1 MPNRSSGRQSIMAAN
16 WKMNKTLEE
25 AGRFA
30 DNLLRRCPD
39 PGAIEAV
46 IAAPFT
52 ALSTL
57 RDRLRATPFHL
68 AAQNLFWEPAGAYT
82 GEISAAMLVD
92 AGCSH
97 VVVGHSERRQGFG
110 ETDATVDKKVAAAL
124 QAGLQPIVCIGE
136 TLDERQAGQTFDV
149 LKRQLQ
155 NSLASCP
162 VDAMPRIVLGYEPLW
177 AIGTGVSATP
187 QQAQAAHSHLRGLL
201 AQRWGNEA
209 AAAVRIQYG
218 GSVNPGNI
226 AALMAE
232 EDIDG
237 ALVGGASLDVDSF
250 IQLLTYS

>member
-1 MPNRSSGRQSIMAAN
+1 MPNNPSGRQSIIAAN

-25 AGRFA
+25 AGQFA
-30 DNLLRRCPD
+30 DNLLQQCPD
-39 PGAIEAV
+39 PGTVEAV

-57 RDRLRATPFHL
+57 QGRLRATSFGL

-92 AGCSH
+92 VGCSH
-97 VVVGHSERRQGFG
+97 VIIGHSERRQGFG
-110 ETDATVDKKVAAAL
+110 ETDVMVDKKVSAAL
-124 QAGLQPIVCIGE
+124 QAGLQPIVCVGE
-136 TLDERQAGQTFDV
+136 TLDERQAEQTFDV

-155 NSLASCP
+155 NSLASCSA
-162 VDAMPRIVLGYEPLW
+162 DAMPRIVLGYEPLW
-177 AIGTGVSATP
+177 AIGTGMSATP
-187 QQAQAAHSHLRGLL
+187 RQAQEAHRYLRDLL
-201 AQRWGNEA
+201 AQRWGTEA
-209 AAAVRIQYG
+209 AEAVRIQYG

>member
-1 MPNRSSGRQSIMAAN
+1 MPNNPSGRQSIIAAN

-25 AGRFA
+25 AGQFA
-30 DNLLRRCPD
+30 DNLLQQCPD
-39 PGAIEAV
+39 PGNVEAV

-57 RDRLRATPFHL
+57 QGRLRATRFRL
-68 AAQNLFWEPAGAYT
+68 AAQDLFWEPAGAYT

-92 AGCSH
+92 VGCSH
-97 VVVGHSERRQGFG
+97 VIIGHSERRQGFG
-110 ETDATVDKKVAAAL
+110 ETDAAVDKKVSAAL

-136 TLDERQAGQTFDV
+136 TLDERQAGQTFDI
-149 LKRQLQ
+149 LRRQLQ
-155 NSLASCP
+155 NSLASCSA
-162 VDAMPRIVLGYEPLW
+162 DAMPRIVLGYEPLW

-187 QQAQAAHSHLRGLL
+187 QQAQEAHRHLRDLL
-201 AQRWGNEA
+201 AQRWGTEA
-209 AAAVRIQYG
+209 AEAVRIQYG

-226 AALMAE
+226 TALMAE

>member
-1 MPNRSSGRQSIMAAN
+1 MPNDPSGRQPVIAAN

-25 AGRFA
+25 AGQFA
-30 DNLLRRCPD
+30 DNLLKRYPD

-46 IAAPFT
+46 VAAPFT

-57 RDRLRATPFHL
+57 RDRLFATPFGL
-68 AAQNLFWEPAGAYT
+68 AAQDLFWEPAGAYT

-92 AGCSH
+92 VGCSH
-97 VVVGHSERRQGFG
+97 VIVGHSERRQGFG
-110 ETDATVDKKVAAAL
+110 ETDATVDRKVSAAL
-124 QAGLQPIVCIGE
+124 QAGLRPIVCIGE

-149 LKRQLQ
+149 LERQLH
-155 NSLASCP
+155 NSLASCSA
-162 VDAMPRIVLGYEPLW
+162 DTMPRVVLAYEPLW

-187 QQAQAAHSHLRGLL
+187 QQAQEAHRHLRDLL
-201 AQRWGNEA
+201 AQRWGNEVA
-209 AAAVRIQYG
+209 ETVRIQYG

-232 EDIDG
+232 ADIDG

-250 IQLLTYS
+250 VQLLTYS

>member
-1 MPNRSSGRQSIMAAN
+1 MPNNPGGRQPIIAAN

-25 AGRFA
+25 AGQFA
-30 DNLLRRCPD
+30 DNLLERCPD
-39 PGAIEAV
+39 PGVVEAV
-46 IAAPFT
+46 VAAPFT

-57 RDRLRATPFHL
+57 RDRLHATPFRL
-68 AAQNLFWEPAGAYT
+68 AAQDLFWEPAGAYT
-82 GEISAAMLVD
+82 GEISAAMLIDV
-92 AGCSH
+92 GCSH

-110 ETDATVDKKVAAAL
+110 ETDVMVDKKVSAAL
-124 QAGLQPIVCIGE
+124 QAGLQPIVCLGE
-136 TLDERQAGQTFDV
+136 TLDERQAGQTLDV
-149 LKRQLQ
+149 LERQLQ
-155 NSLASCP
+155 NSLASCSP
-162 VDAMPRIVLGYEPLW
+162 AVIPRIVLGYEPLW

-187 QQAQAAHSHLRGLL
+187 QQAQEVHRYLRDLL
-201 AQRWGNEA
+201 AQRWGTEA

-226 AALMAE
+226 AALMAA

>member
-1 MPNRSSGRQSIMAAN
+1 MPNNPNGRRSIIAAN

-25 AGRFA
+25 AGQFA
-30 DNLLRRCPD
+30 DNLLHQCPD
-39 PGAIEAV
+39 PGIVEAV

-57 RDRLRATPFHL
+57 QGRLRATPFRL
-68 AAQNLFWEPAGAYT
+68 AAQDLFWEPAGAHT

-92 AGCSH
+92 VGCSH
-97 VVVGHSERRQGFG
+97 VIIGHSERRQGFG
-110 ETDATVDKKVAAAL
+110 ETDVIVDRKVSAAL

-149 LKRQLQ
+149 LKRQIQ
-155 NSLASCP
+155 NSLASCSA
-162 VDAMPRIVLGYEPLW
+162 DAMPRIVLGYEPLW
-177 AIGTGVSATP
+177 AIGTGVSAMP
-187 QQAQAAHSHLRGLL
+187 QQAQEAHRYLRDLL
-201 AQRWGNEA
+201 AQRWGTEA
-209 AAAVRIQYG
+209 AEAVRIQYG

-232 EDIDG
+232 EDVDG

>member
-1 MPNRSSGRQSIMAAN
+1 MPNNPSGRQSIIAAN

-25 AGRFA
+25 AGQFA
-30 DNLLRRCPD
+30 DNLLSRCPD
-39 PGAIEAV
+39 PGTIEAV

-57 RDRLRATPFHL
+57 RSRLRATPFRL
-68 AAQNLFWEPAGAYT
+68 AAQDLFWEPAGAYT

-92 AGCSH
+92 VGCSH
-97 VVVGHSERRQGFG
+97 VIIGHSERRQGFG
-110 ETDATVDKKVAAAL
+110 ETDAMADKKVSAAL

-149 LKRQLQ
+149 LKRQIQ
-155 NSLASCP
+155 NSLASCSAD
-162 VDAMPRIVLGYEPLW
+162 VMPRIVLGYEPLW

-187 QQAQAAHSHLRGLL
+187 QQAQEAHGYLRDLL
-201 AQRWGNEA
+201 AQRWGTEVA
-209 AAAVRIQYG
+209 EAVRIQYG
-218 GSVNPGNI
+218 GSVNPDSI

>member
-1 MPNRSSGRQSIMAAN
+1 MPNNPSERQSIIAAN

-25 AGRFA
+25 AGQFA
-30 DNLLRRCPD
+30 DNLLSRYPD
-39 PGAIEAV
+39 PGAMEAV

-57 RDRLRATPFHL
+57 RDRLRMTPFRL
-68 AAQNLFWEPAGAYT
+68 AAQDLFWEPAGAYT
-82 GEISAAMLVD
+82 GEVSAAMLVD
-92 AGCSH
+92 VGCSH
-97 VVVGHSERRQGFG
+97 VIVGHSERRQGFG
-110 ETDATVDKKVAAAL
+110 ETNVMVDKKVAAAL
-124 QAGLQPIVCIGE
+124 RAGLQPIVCLGE
-136 TLDERQAGQTFDV
+136 TLDERQAGQAFSV
-149 LKRQLQ
+149 LERQLQ

-162 VDAMPRIVLGYEPLW
+162 ADALPRIVLGYEPLW

-187 QQAQAAHSHLRGLL
+187 QQAQEAHRYLRDLL

-232 EDIDG
+232 ADIDG
-237 ALVGGASLDVDSF
+237 ALVGSASLDSDSF
-250 IQLLTYS
+250 IQLLTHS

>member
-1 MPNRSSGRQSIMAAN
+1 MPDNPGGRQPIIAAN

-25 AGRFA
+25 AEQFA

-39 PGAIEAV
+39 PGAVEAV

-57 RDRLRATPFHL
+57 RNRLRTTPFRL
-68 AAQNLFWEPAGAYT
+68 AAQDLFWEPAGAYT
-82 GEISAAMLVD
+82 GEVSAVMLADV
-92 AGCSH
+92 GCSH
-97 VVVGHSERRQGFG
+97 VIVGHSERRQGFG
-110 ETDATVDKKVAAAL
+110 ETDAIVDKKVAAAL
-124 QAGLQPIVCIGE
+124 QAGLQPIVCLGE
-136 TLDERQAGQTFDV
+136 TFDERQAGQTFDV
-149 LKRQLQ
+149 LERQLQ
-155 NSLASCP
+155 SSLASCP
-162 VDAMPRIVLGYEPLW
+162 VDALPRIVLGYEPLW

-187 QQAQAAHSHLRGLL
+187 QQAQAAHRYLRDLL
-201 AQRWGNEA
+201 TQRWGTEA
-209 AAAVRIQYG
+209 AGAVRIQYG

-226 AALMAE
+226 TALMAE

>member
-1 MPNRSSGRQSIMAAN
+1 MPNNPDGRRFIVAAN

-25 AGRFA
+25 AGQFA
-30 DNLLRRCPD
+30 DNLLQQYPD
-39 PGAIEAV
+39 PGAVEAV
-46 IAAPFT
+46 IAPPFT

-57 RDRLRATPFHL
+57 QGRLRATPFGL
-68 AAQNLFWEPAGAYT
+68 AAQDLFWEPAGAHT

-92 AGCSH
+92 VGCSH
-97 VVVGHSERRQGFG
+97 VIIGHSERRQGFG
-110 ETDATVDKKVAAAL
+110 ETDAVVDKKVSAAL

-136 TLDERQAGQTFDV
+136 TLDERQAGHTFDV

-155 NSLASCP
+155 NSLASCSA
-162 VDAMPRIVLGYEPLW
+162 DAMPRIVLGYEPLW

-187 QQAQAAHSHLRGLL
+187 QQAQEAHRYLRDLL
-201 AQRWGNEA
+201 VQRWGTEA
-209 AAAVRIQYG
+209 AEAVRIQYG

-237 ALVGGASLDVDSF
+237 ALVGGASLDVGSF

>member
-1 MPNRSSGRQSIMAAN
+1 MPNNPNGRRFIIAAN

-25 AGRFA
+25 AGQFA
-30 DNLLRRCPD
+30 DNLLRRCSN
-39 PGAIEAV
+39 PGAVESV

-52 ALSTL
+52 ALSAL
-57 RDRLRATPFHL
+57 RNRLRGTPFRL
-68 AAQNLFWEPAGAYT
+68 AAQDLFWEPVGAYT

-92 AGCSH
+92 VGCSH
-97 VVVGHSERRQGFG
+97 VIVGHSERRQGFG
-110 ETDATVDKKVAAAL
+110 ETDAMVDKKVSAAL

-136 TLDERQAGQTFDV
+136 TPDERQAGQTFDV
-149 LKRQLQ
+149 LERQLHD
-155 NSLASCP
+155 SLASCP
-162 VDAMPRIVLGYEPLW
+162 ADAGPRVVLAYEPLW

-187 QQAQAAHSHLRGLL
+187 QQAQAAHRCLRDAL
-201 AQRWGNEA
+201 ARRWGSEA

-218 GSVNPGNI
+218 GSVNPGNV

-232 EDIDG
+232 ADIDG

>member
-1 MPNRSSGRQSIMAAN
+1 MPNNPSGRQSIIAAN
-16 WKMNKTLEE
+16 WKMHKTLEE
-25 AGRFA
+25 AGQFA
-30 DNLLRRCPD
+30 DNLQQQCPD
-39 PGAIEAV
+39 PGTVEAV

-57 RDRLRATPFHL
+57 QGRLRATPFRL
-68 AAQNLFWEPAGAYT
+68 AAQDLFWQPAGAYT

-92 AGCSH
+92 VGCSH
-97 VVVGHSERRQGFG
+97 VIIGHSERRQGFG
-110 ETDATVDKKVAAAL
+110 EIDAVVDKKVSAAL
-124 QAGLQPIVCIGE
+124 QAGLQPIVCVGE

-149 LKRQLQ
+149 LKRQIQ
-155 NSLASCP
+155 NSLASCSA
-162 VDAMPRIVLGYEPLW
+162 DAMPRIVFGYEPLW

-187 QQAQAAHSHLRGLL
+187 QQAQEAHRYLRDLL
-201 AQRWGNEA
+201 AQRWGTETA
-209 AAAVRIQYG
+209 EAVRIQYG

>member
-1 MPNRSSGRQSIMAAN
+1 
-16 WKMNKTLEE
+16 MNKTLEE
-25 AGRFA
+25 AGQFA

-57 RDRLRATPFHL
+57 RDRLRATPFRL
-68 AAQNLFWEPAGAYT
+68 AAQDLFWAPAGAYT

-97 VVVGHSERRQGFG
+97 VIVGHSERRQGFD
-110 ETDATVDKKVAAAL
+110 ETDAAVDKKVSAAL
-124 QAGLQPIVCIGE
+124 RAGLQPIVCIGE
-136 TLDERQAGQTFDV
+136 TLDERRAGQTFDV
-149 LKRQLQ
+149 LERQLQ
-155 NSLASCP
+155 SSLASCS

-177 AIGTGVSATP
+177 AIGTGESAAP
-187 QQAQAAHSHLRGLL
+187 QQAQEAHSYLRDLL
-201 AQRWGNEA
+201 ARRWGTEA

>member
-1 MPNRSSGRQSIMAAN
+1 MPNNPNGRRFIMAAN

-25 AGRFA
+25 AGQFA

-39 PGAIEAV
+39 PGATEAV

-57 RDRLRATPFHL
+57 RDCLHGTPFRL
-68 AAQNLFWEPAGAYT
+68 AAQDLFWEPAGAYT

-92 AGCSH
+92 VGCSH
-97 VVVGHSERRQGFG
+97 VIVGHSERRQGFG
-110 ETDATVDKKVAAAL
+110 ETDAMVDKKVSAAL

-149 LKRQLQ
+149 LERQLH
-155 NSLASCP
+155 NSLASCSAD
-162 VDAMPRIVLGYEPLW
+162 VMPRVVLGYEPLW

-187 QQAQAAHSHLRGLL
+187 HQAQAAHRYLRGAL
-201 AQRWGNEA
+201 ARRWGSEA

-218 GSVNPGNI
+218 GSVNPGNVT
-226 AALMAE
+226 ALMAE
-232 EDIDG
+232 ADIDG

>member
-1 MPNRSSGRQSIMAAN
+1 MPNNPSGRQPVIAAN

-25 AGRFA
+25 AGQFA
-30 DNLLRRCPD
+30 DNLLKQCSD

-46 IAAPFT
+46 VAAPFT

-57 RDRLRATPFHL
+57 RSRLRETPFRL
-68 AAQNLFWEPAGAYT
+68 AAQDLFWEPAGAYT

-92 AGCSH
+92 VGCSH
-97 VVVGHSERRQGFG
+97 VIVGHSERRQGFG
-110 ETDATVDKKVAAAL
+110 ETDAMVDKKVAAAL
-124 QAGLQPIVCIGE
+124 RAGLQPIVCLGE
-136 TLDERQAGQTFDV
+136 TLDERQAGQTFGV
-149 LKRQLQ
+149 LERQLR

-162 VDAMPRIVLGYEPLW
+162 ADAMPRVVLAYEPLW

-187 QQAQAAHSHLRGLL
+187 QQAQEAHRHLRQSL
-201 AQRWGNEA
+201 AARWGSEA

-232 EDIDG
+232 ADIDG

>member
-1 MPNRSSGRQSIMAAN
+1 MPNNPSGRQFIVAAN

-25 AGRFA
+25 AGQFA
-30 DNLLRRCPD
+30 DNLLQQCPD
-39 PGAIEAV
+39 PGALEAV

-57 RDRLRATPFHL
+57 QGRLRSTPFRL
-68 AAQNLFWEPAGAYT
+68 AAQDLFWESAGAYT
-82 GEISAAMLVD
+82 GEISAAMLIDV
-92 AGCSH
+92 GCSY
-97 VVVGHSERRQGFG
+97 VIIGHSERRQGFG
-110 ETDATVDKKVAAAL
+110 ETDVVVDKKVSAAL

-149 LKRQLQ
+149 LKQQLQ
-155 NSLASCP
+155 NSLASCSA
-162 VDAMPRIVLGYEPLW
+162 DAMPRIVLGYEPLW
-177 AIGTGVSATP
+177 AIGTRVSATP
-187 QQAQAAHSHLRGLL
+187 KQAQEAHRHLRDLL
-201 AQRWGNEA
+201 TQGWGAEA
-209 AAAVRIQYG
+209 AEAVRIQYG

-250 IQLLTYS
+250 IQLLTHS

>member
-1 MPNRSSGRQSIMAAN
+1 MSNNPSRRRSIIAAN

-25 AGRFA
+25 AGQFA
-30 DNLLRRCPD
+30 DNLLKRCPD

-52 ALSTL
+52 ALSIL
-57 RDRLRATPFHL
+57 RDRLRATPFRL
-68 AAQNLFWEPAGAYT
+68 AAQDLFWEPAGAYT

-92 AGCSH
+92 VGCSH
-97 VVVGHSERRQGFG
+97 VIVGHSERRQGFG
-110 ETDATVDKKVAAAL
+110 ETDAVVDRKASAAL

-136 TLDERQAGQTFDV
+136 THDERQAGQTFDV
-149 LKRQLQ
+149 LRRQIR
-155 NSLASCP
+155 NSLASCSAE
-162 VDAMPRIVLGYEPLW
+162 AMPRIVLGYEPLW

-187 QQAQAAHSHLRGLL
+187 QQAQEAHHHLRDVL
-201 AQRWGNEA
+201 AQYWGTETAEA
-209 AAAVRIQYG
+209 MRIQYG

-250 IQLLTYS
+250 LQLLTYS